1 MGFVKDI
8 LSIVGLGG
16 SKPRASGAA
25 ATGVVE
31 GESKKAKAVR
41 AKLLETSGG
50 QEGEEL
56 LSGTTKKR
64 ATLLGN

>member
-16 SKPRASGAA
+16 SAPSASGAE

-31 GESKKAKAVR
+31 GESSKAKAVR
-41 AKLLETSGG
+41 AKLLETEGG
-50 QEGEEL
+50 QSGEEL
-56 LSGTTKKR
+56 LSGSTKKR
-64 ATLLGN
+64 TTLLGN